1 MKINFSKPK
10 FKRKIKAQKKQLAS
24 IGESANKHLDRNF
37 FRRWSNIKGAQRFI
51 FGWLALVTL
60 LFFGTFL
67 QIKALD
73 KHYLSAA
80 PAKGGIYSEGVIGNF
95 SNASPIFATSAADL
109 SVSKLL
115 FASLLT
121 YDDQGK
127 LVGDLAQSW
136 ESNPNSQVYTVTLK
150 DNLKWHDGQPLT
162 ADDVVFTYQLI
173 QNPDVKSPLNSGWR
187 GVKVEKV
194 DDKKVKFTL
203 SSPYSPF
210 ANNLTTGILPKH
222 LLDSKSPS
230 SLRSDQFNNQNPVG
244 SGPFRW
250 SSINQIDE
258 DTKEVALTSNI
269 DYHRGTPN
277 LDGLVIVTYP
287 DASSLNKALEGND
300 LTAAAGLSLKDSE
313 ITDFEAYPFVTNSAN
328 MIFLKNSSANLADVK
343 VRQALL
349 RATNATKLSELVG
362 YQAIPVREPIL
373 NDQVGYDSA
382 YRQLSYD
389 KAEAEKLLDSA
400 GWVRVDGSQYRQKNS
415 QDLSLKLVS
424 ENNTVY
430 PELVAE
436 LQKQWA
442 ELGVKV
448 DASFVSQNEITQTYI
463 PNHQYDVF
471 LYSINIGPDPD
482 VYAYWHSS
490 QSEARTPRLNLA
502 EFKSSTSDLALES
515 GRSRQ
520 DSSLRAAK
528 YKPFLNAWKNEAP
541 AIGLYQPRFLY
552 LTNQPVYGIENSRH
566 ISVPEDRFNNVHNWK
581 INTTREIQKL

>member
-51 FGWLALVTL
+51 IGWLALVIL

-73 KHYLSAA
+73 KHYLSSS
-80 PAKGGIYSEGVIGNF
+80 PTNGGIYSEGVIGSF
-95 SNASPIFATSAADL
+95 SNANPIFATSAADL
-109 SVSKLL
+109 SVSKLV
-115 FASLLT
+115 FSSLLT
-121 YDDQGK
+121 YDDEGK

-162 ADDVVFTYQLI
+162 ADDVVFTYQLV

-187 GVKVEKV
+187 GVRVEKV
-194 DDKKVKFTL
+194 DDKKIKFTL
-203 SSPYSPF
+203 TAPYSPF
-210 ANNLTTGILPKH
+210 ANNLTNGILPKH
-222 LLDSKSPS
+222 LLESKSPS
-230 SLRSDQFNNQNPVG
+230 SLRSDQFNNQSPIG

-258 DTKEVALTSNI
+258 ETKEIALSSNT
-269 DYHRGTPN
+269 DYHRGPPS

-287 DASSLNKALEGND
+287 DANSLNKALAGND

-313 ITDFEAYPFVTNSAN
+313 FSDFESYPFVTNSAN

-373 NDQVGYDSA
+373 NNQIGYDPA

-389 KAEAEKLLDSA
+389 KTEAEKLLDSA
-400 GWVRVDGSQYRQKNS
+400 GWVKPEGGQYRQKNS

-424 ENNTVY
+424 ENNTIY

-442 ELGVKV
+442 EVGVKV

-490 QSEARTPRLNLA
+490 QSEARTSRLNLS
-502 EFKSSTSDLALES
+502 EFKSGVSDLALES

-520 DSSLRAAK
+520 DTNLRAAK

-566 ISVPEDRFNNVHNWK
+566 INVPEDRFNNVHNWK
-581 INTTREIQKL
+581 INTTRVIQK